1 MRIAD
6 IIAKRKAI
14 WAARHDIE
22 YDRKFQIAAVNTILA
37 SDELKRELYEKPY
50 LLIECVFE
58 IVNKDRRT
66 EPFFLNEVQTD
77 FIEKFEKHG
86 TRLPY
91 LILKGRQQGFTSLI
105 TAMQFS
111 YSIVRKNFSGF
122 TIAHRRDS
130 VGTIFN
136 DKARVL
142 LMKIPEKLKPTQ
154 KYNSKN
160 ELFFSK
166 LNSSWRVAVA
176 SANVGRGST
185 FNFVHFSEA
194 AFFECTLADIQEGM
208 GEAIAAGGIQ
218 IYESTANGFNEFEK
232 LWYSGS
238 CLNIFYEWW
247 RTAEYRSTEYEF
259 LEGCD
264 PWLEERKKLLFDIGL
279 DREQVTWYCKK
290 YKGYVDKSSI
300 RQEYPVTPEE
310 AFISSGFCVFNKD
323 KIYSRITELN
333 KNGGTP
339 GRLGY
344 FEYKKIS
351 RPVYDP
357 EGGFAGDEWY
367 IEDIVFKESPDGYIR
382 LHYEPEVK
390 RDDDGEITALAPYV
404 IGGDIAEN
412 GEDYFTAKVVAV
424 REKKCVATLRRQR
437 MSEDEYAEQLY
448 CLGIYYNTAK
458 IAVEINY
465 SRYTV
470 RVLRSKYRYPD
481 LYIKKR
487 VDGLVDLLDKDY
499 GFETT
504 RATKPI
510 IIGELV
516 TLFNEMPRIECD
528 IETLHEMLSFV
539 KKVNGSQEAEV
550 GSHDDL
556 VMASAIAHFAAASCD
571 VMYKKVGEDK
581 PDFIEMNFKS
591 SESGGEYIGW

>member
-1 MRIAD
+1 MRIVD
-6 IIAKRKAI
+6 IIERRKAI
-14 WAARHDIE
+14 WDARHDIE
-22 YDRKFQIAAVNTILA
+22 YDRKFQAAAVNTILA

-58 IVNKDRRT
+58 IVTKDRKT
-66 EPFFLNEVQTD
+66 EPFFLNEVQKD

-136 DKARVL
+136 DKARSL
-142 LMKIPEKLKPTQ
+142 LMRIPEKLKPTQ

-194 AFFECTLADIQEGM
+194 AFFECSLADMQEGM

-218 IYESTANGFNEFEK
+218 IYESTANGFNEFEE
-232 LWYSGS
+232 LWHSGS
-238 CLNIFYEWW
+238 CINIFYEWW
-247 RTAEYRSTEYEF
+247 RTAEYRSTEYDY
-259 LEGCD
+259 LDDCD
-264 PWLEERKKLLFDIGL
+264 AWLEARKKLLFEMGL

-290 YKGYVDKSSI
+290 YKGYVDKTSI
-300 RQEYPVTPEE
+300 RQEYPITPEE
-310 AFISSGFCVFNKD
+310 AFISTGLCVFDKE
-323 KIYSRITELN
+323 KIYARLAELN
-333 KNGGTP
+333 QNGGTP

-344 FEYKKIS
+344 FEYKKVSNPI
-351 RPVYDP
+351 YDH
-357 EGGFAGDEWY
+357 EGNFLGDEWF
-367 IEDIVFKESPDGYIR
+367 IEDIVFKESPDGYVR
-382 LHYEPEVK
+382 LHYEPDVK
-390 RDDDGEITALAPYV
+390 RDKDGEITAFAPYV
-404 IGGDIAEN
+404 IGGDTSEN
-412 GEDYFTAKVVAV
+412 GEDYFTAKVVSV
-424 REKKCVATLRRQR
+424 MDGKCVATLRRQH
-437 MSEDEYAEQLY
+437 MSEEEYSEQLY
-448 CLGIYYNTAK
+448 CLGMYYNRAR

-465 SRYTV
+465 SRHPV

-487 VDGLVDLLDKDY
+487 VDGFADLTDRDY
-499 GFETT
+499 GFETN
-504 RATKPI
+504 RATKPVI
-510 IIGELV
+510 IAELAA
-516 TLFNEMPRIECD
+516 LFEESPDVECD
-528 IETLHEMLSFV
+528 TATLREMLSFV
-539 KKVNGSQEAEV
+539 KKENGAQEAEV
-550 GSHDDL
+550 GKHDDL
-556 VMASAIAHFAAASCD
+556 VMALAIAHFAKSSCD
-571 VMYKKVGEDK
+571 ARYRKAGEDK
-581 PDFIEMNFKS
+581 PDFIESNFRT
-591 SESGGEYIGW
+591 SESEGEYIGW

>member
-58 IVNKDRRT
+58 IVTKDRRVQ
-66 EPFFLNEVQTD
+66 PFFLNEVQQD
-77 FIEKFEKHG
+77 FIQKFEEHG

-91 LILKGRQQGFTSLI
+91 LILKGRQLGFTSFI

-136 DKARVL
+136 DKARSL
-142 LMKIPEKLKPTQ
+142 LMRIPEKLKPTQ

-194 AFFECTLADIQEGM
+194 AFFECTLADLQEGM

-218 IYESTANGFNEFEK
+218 IYESTANGFNEFEE
-232 LWYSGS
+232 LWRSGS
-238 CLNIFYEWW
+238 CINIFYEWW
-247 RTAEYRSTEYEF
+247 RASEYRSTEYDY
-259 LEGCD
+259 LEDCD
-264 PWLEERKKLLFDIGL
+264 AWLEARKKLLFDMGL
-279 DREQVTWYCKK
+279 SREQVTWYCKK
-290 YKGYVDKSSI
+290 YKSYVDKNSI
-300 RQEYPVTPEE
+300 RQEYPITPEE
-310 AFISSGFCVFNKD
+310 AFISTGFCVFDKD
-323 KIYSRITELN
+323 KIFARITELG
-333 KNGGTP
+333 KSGGTP

-344 FEYKKIS
+344 FTYKKTCYPI
-351 RPVYDP
+351 YG
-357 EGGFAGDEWY
+357 EGGEVIGDEWR
-367 IEDIVFKESPDGYIR
+367 IEDIAFKESSEGYIR

-390 RDDDGEITALAPYV
+390 RDDDGEIVALAPYV
-404 IGGDIAEN
+404 IGGDTSEN
-412 GEDYFTAKVVAV
+412 GEDYFTAKVISVMDAG
-424 REKKCVATLRRQR
+424 CVATLRKQY
-437 MSEDEYAEQLY
+437 MSEEEYAEQLY
-448 CLGIYYNTAK
+448 CLGMYYNEAK

-465 SRYTV
+465 SRHPV
-470 RVLRSKYRYPD
+470 RVLRTKYQYPD

-487 VDGLVDLLDKDY
+487 VDGLVELTDRDY
-499 GFETT
+499 GFETN
-504 RATKPI
+504 RATKPVI
-510 IIGELV
+510 IAELV
-516 TLFNEMPRIECD
+516 ALFDEDQGIECD
-528 IETLHEMLSFV
+528 IETLREMLSFV
-539 KKVNGSQEAEV
+539 KKDDGSQEAEI
-550 GSHDDL
+550 GKHDDL
-556 VMASAIAHFAAASCD
+556 VMASAIAHFARSSCD
-571 VMYKKVGEDK
+571 ARYRKVGEDK